1 MYGAFG
7 SPWAFSVIPFVFNI
21 RRVGRQGSRC
31 AAGTLSEP
39 DVYVRSAFR
48 GRAGAQDR
56 LLLTREPSS
65 HETGR
70 FGKQPNQGRDPRAT
84 EPIATPKPRNR
95 EDRSR
100 SPRSSGRCRRTTSTS
115 P

>member
-1 MYGAFG
+1 MYRAFG
-7 SPWAFSVIPFVFNI
+7 SPWAFSVIPFVFDI
-21 RRVGRQGSRC
+21 RRAGPAGSRC
-31 AAGTLSEP
+31 APGTLSVP

-48 GRAGAQDR
+48 GRADAQDR

-65 HETGR
+65 HETGC
-70 FGKQPNQGRDPRAT
+70 FGKQPNPGRDPRAT

-100 SPRSSGRCRRTTSTS
+100 
-115 P
+115 

>member
-7 SPWAFSVIPFVFNI
+7 SPWAFSVIPFIFNI
-21 RRVGRQGSRC
+21 RRAGRQWSRC
-31 AAGTLSEP
+31 AEGTLSVPE
-39 DVYVRSAFR
+39 VYVRSAFP
-48 GRAGAQDR
+48 GREGAQDR

-84 EPIATPKPRNR
+84 EPIARPKLRNR
-95 EDRSR
+95 EGRSR
-100 SPRSSGRCRRTTSTS
+100 
-115 P
+115 